1 MHSIGSHW
9 FIDSIPE
16 FSPQAS
22 ILIEYYIIAEDYA
35 GNSMRSPSAGSYS
48 FTTYVE
54 ESQRIPDRYTL
65 HSPVING
72 SSIVMEY
79 GIPVKY
85 GVTLLLYDVAG
96 RLVKTLY
103 KGEVKA
109 GYHIIKIPIAALHRG
124 LYFVEMKAG
133 RYREIKKIAVVK

>member
-16 FSPQAS
+16 LSPQTY
-22 ILIEYYIIAEDYA
+22 IFVEYYIVAEDYA

-48 FTTYVE
+48 FATPVE

-65 HSPVING
+65 NSPVING
-72 SSIVMEY
+72 SSIVIKY
-79 GIPVKY
+79 GIPVKSS
-85 GVTLLLYDVAG
+85 VTLLLYDITG

-103 KGEVKA
+103 QGEAKA
-109 GYHIIKIPIAALHRG
+109 GSYEINIPIATLNRG

-133 RYREIKKIAVVK
+133 KYRDIKKVVVVK